1 MTKYS
6 LRARMLILILA
17 PTLIIGLMLS
27 TFFVVHRYNE
37 LQNQLIDSGASIIEP
52 LAVASEYGMTFRE
65 REPITQL
72 IDRLHRTHS
81 DIVRAI
87 SVYDGNNQLF
97 ASSNPQHD
105 IELMQIKTGD
115 HMPIGI
121 TQLRSGDSLILRT
134 PILAENHTTAD
145 ETTFRESLARNLG
158 YISIELDLSSVRL
171 QQYQEAFI
179 STLLLLLGLAIAALF
194 AYRLMRDV
202 TGPIR
207 NMVNT
212 VDRIRRGQLDSRVEG
227 DMFGELSTLKNG
239 INSMAMSLTAYHEEV
254 QHNIDQ
260 ATSDLRET
268 LEQME
273 IQNVELD
280 LAKKRAQEAARI
292 KSEFLANM
300 SHELRTPLNGVIG
313 FTRQTL
319 KTQLSPTQTDYLQT
333 IERSAN
339 NLLTIINDVLDFSKL
354 EAGKL
359 VLEHIPFSLREML
372 DEVVILL
379 AHSAHDKGLELT
391 INVNNNVP
399 EFVLG
404 DPTRLQQVVT
414 NLLGNAIKF
423 TENGNIDIN
432 VELRSQNDPQVEL
445 EVQIHDTGIGISE
458 RQQAQ
463 LFQAFRQA
471 DASITRRH
479 GGTGLG
485 LVITQRLVKE
495 MGGDISFYS
504 QLNRGSTFWF
514 HVTLELNTSHNQ
526 RSPSMAHLYGKKL
539 AYIEANPT
547 ATKAVKEMLAST
559 PVEVIHRTSQ
569 PLLPEEHY
577 DFIVYGI
584 PIRLNQHLQ
593 DYEERLQQLLSQ
605 CDRLILALPSQ
616 FQISAEQLKEKGVYA
631 CLNKPISS
639 VRLMP
644 HLLED
649 SNIFIEGGGSR
660 SHQLPM
666 TVMAVDD
673 NPANLKLIGALL
685 EELVETTLLCNSGEE
700 AIELAKNV
708 DMDVILMDI
717 QMPNIDGIR
726 TSELIHLL
734 PHHKNTPIVAVTAH
748 SLSGE
753 REQFIRAGMEDY
765 LSKPIDE
772 EMLKVVLNRYHSS
785 QDCSSQTS
793 ATHSA
798 EPLQEQ
804 ALENHIPKT
813 LDWSLA
819 LKQSANKEDLAN
831 DLLQMLLDFLPE
843 VSRHVNA
850 IIQGEKVNDTVELI
864 HKLHGSCSYSGVPR
878 LKQLC
883 FYLEQQ
889 LRKKVS
895 AEELE
900 PEWLE
905 LLDEIDNVTRE
916 AAAHL
921 QNESPGAYSS

>member
-6 LRARMLILILA
+6 LRARMMILILA
-17 PTLIIGLMLS
+17 PTLLIGLLLS

-37 LQNQLIDSGASIIEP
+37 LQKQIIESGASIIEP

-65 REPITQL
+65 HDPVTRL

-87 SVYDGNNQLF
+87 SVYDADNKLF
-97 ASSNPQHD
+97 ASSNALRDRRLLQ
-105 IELMQIKTGD
+105 IEAGRKIPVKLDREQFGD
-115 HMPIGI
+115 V
-121 TQLRSGDSLILRT
+121 LVLRT
-134 PILAENHTTAD
+134 PIVAENYTTEDDNA
-145 ETTFRESLARNLG
+145 FQISPQHNLG
-158 YISIELDLSSVRL
+158 YIAIELDLKAVRL

-179 STLLLLLGLAIAALF
+179 STMMLLVCLLIATLF
-194 AYRLMRDV
+194 AYRLVRDV

-227 DMFGELSTLKNG
+227 NMLGELNMLKNG

-254 QHNIDQ
+254 QQNIDQ

-333 IERSAN
+333 IDRSAN

-372 DEVVILL
+372 DEVLILL
-379 AHSAHDKGLELT
+379 AHSAHEKGLEVT
-391 INVNNNVP
+391 INVHNNVP
-399 EFVLG
+399 ENLFG
-404 DPTRLQQVVT
+404 DPMRLQQVVT

-432 VELRSQNDPQVEL
+432 VELRSLNNQQVEL

-458 RQQAQ
+458 RQQSQ

-504 QLNRGSTFWF
+504 QINRGSTFWF
-514 HVTLELNTSHNQ
+514 HITLELNSNYHSTPLLMDN
-526 RSPSMAHLYGKKL
+526 LVGKRL
-539 AYIEANPT
+539 AYIEGNP
-547 ATKAVKEMLAST
+547 AVTKCTLEMLSKT
-559 PVEVIHRTSQ
+559 PLDIAQYTNIA
-569 PLLPEEHY
+569 LLPKEHY
-577 DFIVYGI
+577 DVILYGI
-584 PIRLNQHLQ
+584 PIRIN
-593 DYEERLQQLLSQ
+593 QQLVEYQTAIEQLLEIS
-605 CDRLILALPSQ
+605 DKLILALPSQ
-616 FQISAEQLKEKGVYA
+616 FQIYADQLKTQGVYA
-631 CLNKPISS
+631 CIIKPISS
-639 VRLMP
+639 VRLLP
-644 HLLED
+644 YLLAPRE
-649 SNIFIEGGGSR
+649 SSPEKEFKEER
-660 SHQLPM
+660 LPL
-666 TVMAVDD
+666 TAMAVDD
-673 NPANLKLIGALL
+673 NPANLKLIGTLL
-685 EELVETTLLCNSGEE
+685 EELVEHTLLCHSGEE
-700 AIELAKNV
+700 AIEMARDRDL
-708 DMDVILMDI
+708 DIILMDI
-717 QMPNIDGIR
+717 QMPKIDGIR
-726 TSELIHLL
+726 TSELIHQI
-734 PHHKNTPIVAVTAH
+734 PRHANTPIVAVTAH

-753 REQFIRAGMEDY
+753 REQLLKMGMEDY
-765 LSKPIDE
+765 LAKPIDE
-772 EMLKVVLNRYHSS
+772 EMLKRVLMRRYST
-785 QDCSSQTS
+785 Q
-793 ATHSA
+793 
-798 EPLQEQ
+798 EPLVQ
-804 ALENHIPKT
+804 IPAPISLSEDNKKPLIT
-813 LDWSLA
+813 LDWDLA
-819 LKQSANKEDLAN
+819 MRQSANKADLAK
-831 DLLQMLLDFLPE
+831 DLLQMLVEFLPQV
-843 VSRHVNA
+843 VSRVEA
-850 IIQGEKVNDTVELI
+850 ILEGTPDDDIEALI

-878 LKQLC
+878 LKESC
-883 FYLEQQ
+883 RYIEQQ
-889 LRKKVS
+889 LRHHTPLID
-895 AEELE
+895 LE

-905 LLDEIDNVTRE
+905 LLDEIENVTQ
-916 AAAHL
+916 AARDYL
-921 QNESPGAYSS
+921 